1 MTVSWWQRSDCQ
13 ALAADY
19 VVVGAG
25 IVGSY
30 AAFCLAQTGADV
42 LLTDMREPAAGASG
56 RNAGF
61 LLSGLVQYYH
71 EAVEQYGHATARE
84 AWQLS
89 VETRELA
96 FSLAQQL
103 GVPAE
108 RCGSFLLATTRRE
121 ARALERAARA
131 LEADGWPVA
140 FQRGDPWGR
149 GFAATLHKPDD
160 GVVHPVKLVRA
171 IAKHS
176 GAQLVAPNE
185 VWAIEARPGGVRV
198 RGSKAEVE
206 AKGAIVALNAYA
218 PLVCPALAGLVRPVR
233 GQMLSTVPLPSRV
246 FDGAGYANWGY
257 EYFRQLPDGRFLMGG
272 GRRRFRRQETGW
284 EDLTTPSV
292 QGALTQ
298 FLERYFPEV
307 AGQPIESRWSGTM
320 GFTPDGLPLVGRL
333 PDVPQAVVAVGFN
346 GHGMGLG
353 LKVAERAVDLLLNGT
368 SPGFLDSARFQLE

>member
-1 MTVSWWQRSDCQ
+1 MTVSWWQRAGAQ
-13 ALAADY
+13 TLAADY

-42 LLTDMREPAAGASG
+42 ILTDMREPAAGASG

-96 FSLAQQL
+96 FSLAHRFR
-103 GVPAE
+103 VSAE
-108 RCGSFLLATTRRE
+108 RSGSFLLATTRRE
-121 ARALERAARA
+121 ARALEWAARA
-131 LEADGWPVA
+131 MEADGWPVA

-160 GVVHPVKLVRA
+160 GVVHPVELVNALVR
-171 IAKHS
+171 HS
-176 GAQLVAPNE
+176 GAQLLLLNE
-185 VWAIEARPGGVRV
+185 VWAVEAQAGGVRV
-198 RGSKAEVE
+198 RGSKADIE
-206 AKGAIVALNAYA
+206 AKGAILALNAYA

-233 GQMLSTVPLPSRV
+233 GQMLCTVPLPTRI
-246 FDGAGYANWGY
+246 FDSAGYANWGY
-257 EYFRQLPDGRFLMGG
+257 EYFRQLPDGRFLIGG
-272 GRRRFRRQETGW
+272 GRRRFRRQEVGW
-284 EDLTTPSV
+284 EDVTTPGV
-292 QGALTQ
+292 QGLLGQ
-298 FLERYFPEV
+298 FLGRYFPEA
-307 AGQPIESRWSGTM
+307 AGQPVELRWSGIM
-320 GFTPDGLPLVGRL
+320 GFTPDGLPLVGRV
-333 PDVPQAVVAVGFN
+333 PDVPQAVFAVGFN

-368 SPGFLDSARFQLE
+368 SPGFLDSARL

>member
-1 MTVSWWQRSDCQ
+1 MTVSPWQRAGCRK
-13 ALAADY
+13 LTADY

-42 LLTDMREPAAGASG
+42 ILTDMREPAAGASG

-96 FSLAQQL
+96 FSLARQF

-121 ARALERAARA
+121 AQALEQAAR
-131 LEADGWPVA
+131 LMEADGWPVA

-149 GFAATLHKPDD
+149 GFTATLYKPDD
-160 GVVHPVKLVRA
+160 GVVHPVELVHA
-171 IAKHS
+171 IVRHS
-176 GAQLVAPNE
+176 GVKLWLLNE
-185 VWAIEARPGGVRV
+185 VWAVEAQAGGVKV
-198 RGSKAEVE
+198 RGSKADIE
-206 AKGAIVALNAYA
+206 AKGAVLALNAYA
-218 PLVCPALAGLVRPVR
+218 PLVCPELAGLVRPVR
-233 GQMLSTVPLPSRV
+233 GQMLCTVPLSTRI

-272 GRRRFRRQETGW
+272 GRRQFRHQEVGW
-284 EDLTTPSV
+284 EDTTTPDV
-292 QGALTQ
+292 QGALAK

-307 AGQPIESRWSGTM
+307 AGQPVELRWSGTM

-333 PDVPQAVVAVGFN
+333 RDVPQAVFAVGFN

-353 LKVAERAVDLLLNGT
+353 LKVAERAVDLLLNGI
-368 SPGFLDSARFQLE
+368 SPGFLDSARF